1 MADFDKIKINGV
13 PYNVKDTATAQAVS
27 QVGSDLA
34 KTKETVQQQGQQIAQ
49 QGQQIA
55 QQGQQIT
62 QQGQQITQQG
72 QQITTNTDAITKLNA
87 GKYYIFQADSYGL
100 DNGWPYILA
109 QIMGLSTSE
118 YTIIVDSG
126 DGFSTQGI
134 PANQFWNSLSGH
146 ASDVPDASKVT
157 DIVVCGGRND
167 FYLNSSAGIQTGI
180 ETYITTAKR
189 LFPNAQVHI
198 GFIGWD
204 LNTSEYSADKEV
216 WLSNACSTYI
226 SYCQNNGINYL
237 SGVENILHNIAFFQ
251 EDGKHPN
258 ALGSNY
264 LAGGIYNA
272 LIHGY
277 ASVSYPFVGIE
288 YTASGIATSIG
299 FAGGEL
305 LTDNCVFVYPVQ
317 TAGQVTLNGSN
328 VVCDGTRYEIATC
341 ITHYFNG
348 CAYEISTMQFPAILA
363 AGSTYY
369 TVQARIIFQNGKVYV
384 SFNEVQNNNY
394 LTVNGATQLQCFQ
407 SGPWVMNTM
416 LN

>member
-13 PYNVKDTATAQAVS
+13 PYNVKDTATAQAVALVKS
-27 QVGSDLA
+27 NLA
-34 KTKETVQQQGQQIAQ
+34 ETNSTVQQQGQQITQ
-49 QGQQIA
+49 QGQTIA
-55 QQGQQIT
+55 QHGQQIT

-72 QQITTNTDAITKLNA
+72 QQIAANTDAITKLNA

-134 PANQFWNSLSGH
+134 PANQFWNSLSSR

-167 FYLNSSAGIQTGI
+167 FYANSSAGIQAGI
-180 ETYITTAKR
+180 GTYITTAKQ

-277 ASVSYPFVGIE
+277 SSVSYPFVGIE
-288 YTASGIATSIG
+288 YTASGVATNIG
-299 FAGGEL
+299 FEGGEL
-305 LTDNCVFVYPVQ
+305 LADNCVFVYPVR
-317 TAGQVTLNGSN
+317 TAGRVTLNGSN
-328 VVCDGTRYEIATC
+328 IVCDGTRYEIATC
-341 ITHYFNG
+341 VTHYFNG
-348 CAYEISTMQFPAILA
+348 CAYEVSTMTFPAILA
-363 AGSTYY
+363 ANSTYY
-369 TVQARIIFQNGKVYV
+369 TVQARIIFQNNKVYV